1 MSIFA
6 EKSSH
11 LSTYVGRR
19 GRGGVGACI
28 LSFFPNICRYIW
40 RNTRSLAWKVCCSI
54 GAVSVQCRC
63 SVVAVL
69 LQRVVVIYWRNA
81 YLFARRVCCSVLQCV
96 AACCSVLHCV
106 SVRCSALQ
114 CVAVRCRISESDS
127 SVLHC
132 VAECESVYNLLQCV
146 AVRYTWLH

>member
-1 MSIFA
+1 MSIYLAKHAFA
-6 EKSSH
+6 CAESV
-11 LSTYVGRR
+11 LQYR
-19 GRGGVGACI
+19 
-28 LSFFPNICRYIW
+28 
-40 RNTRSLAWKVCCSI
+40 CSV
-54 GAVSVQCRC
+54 GAVSVQCRCSVVAACCLVQCQCSVSAVSMQCRC

-114 CVAVRCRISESDS
+114 CVAVRCRISESDF

-146 AVRYTWLH
+146 AVRYSWLH